1 MTERELDQ
9 IIDGALES
17 YLADPLP
24 GLDQRIAAR
33 AGQWARPT
41 SGYWLLGGVAT
52 AAAVL
57 AVMWLPWSTPLP
69 MPAPPVLARTG
80 STPSASTVP
89 VLARPAAR
97 QVRRLTAMPVTQPP
111 GVPMSPEERQLL
123 EFAASHPE
131 LLQQVLAN
139 ASQQLSGPLRVEPI
153 VIKPLEVTSVG
164 E

>member
-17 YLADPLP
+17 YVADPVP

-33 AGQWARPT
+33 AGQQARPT
-41 SGYWLLGGVAT
+41 SGYWLPGGVAA

-57 AVMWLPWSTPLP
+57 AVMWMPWSTPLP

-97 QVRRLTAMPVTQPP
+97 QVRRPTVMPVTQPP
-111 GVPMSPEERQLL
+111 GVPMSSEERQLL
-123 EFAASHPE
+123 EFAVSHPE
-131 LLQQVLAN
+131 LLQQVLADTPP
-139 ASQQLSGPLRVEPI
+139 QFGGPLSVEPI

>member
-17 YLADPLP
+17 YLADPVP

-33 AGQWARPT
+33 VRPT
-41 SGYWLLGGVAT
+41 SGYWLPGGVA
-52 AAAVL
+52 AVAAVL
-57 AVMWLPWSTPLP
+57 AVMWMSWSTPLP

-97 QVRRLTAMPVTQPP
+97 PVRRPTVMPVTQPP
-111 GVPMSPEERQLL
+111 GVPMSSEERQLL

>member
-17 YLADPLP
+17 YLADPVP

-33 AGQWARPT
+33 AGQRARPT
-41 SGYWLLGGVAT
+41 SGYWLPGGVA
-52 AAAVL
+52 AVAAVL
-57 AVMWLPWSTPLP
+57 AVIWMSWSAPLP
-69 MPAPPVLARTG
+69 TSTFPMPAPAMLAPPVLARTV
-80 STPSASTVP
+80 STPAAP
-89 VLARPAAR
+89 QLRRPI
-97 QVRRLTAMPVTQPP
+97 VMPVTQPP

-123 EFAASHPE
+123 EFAAAHPE
-131 LLQQVLAN
+131 LLQQVLADT
-139 ASQQLSGPLRVEPI
+139 SPQFSGPLRVEPI

>member
-17 YLADPLP
+17 YLADPVP

-33 AGQWARPT
+33 AGQRARPT
-41 SGYWLLGGVAT
+41 SGYWLPGGVAA

-57 AVMWLPWSTPLP
+57 AVMWMPWSAPVP
-69 MPAPPVLARTG
+69 MPARPMPASPVLAPPVLARVVI
-80 STPSASTVP
+80 TPP
-89 VLARPAAR
+89 AR
-97 QVRRLTAMPVTQPP
+97 QVRPPTVMPVTQPP

-123 EFAASHPE
+123 EFAAAHPE
-131 LLQQVLAN
+131 LLQQVLADT
-139 ASQQLSGPLRVEPI
+139 SPQFSGPLRVEPI